1 MKNILFIALL
11 LLSASNSF
19 AQESFRVVG
28 IHDGDSITVLS
39 VEKKQIK
46 IRLEGIDA
54 PELKQAF
61 VSRAKE
67 HLSSLI
73 MGKDVTLIVKGEDL
87 YKRSLSKLF
96 LGAQDVNLTMISD
109 GFAWH
114 YSKYS
119 KDKKFAEAEAQ
130 AKLKKK
136 GLWIDKDP
144 VPPWDYRSNQKVTK

>member
-1 MKNILFIALL
+1 MKTILFIALL
-11 LLSASNSF
+11 FSASTSF
-19 AQESFRVVG
+19 GDDSFRVVG

-61 VSRAKE
+61 GSRAKE

-87 YKRSLSKLF
+87 YKRTLSKIL
-96 LGAQDVNLTMISD
+96 LDSQDVNLSMVRD
-109 GFAWH
+109 GFAWN

-119 KDKKFAEAEAQ
+119 KDKKFAEART
-130 AKLKKK
+130 KKK

-144 VPPWDYRSNQKVTK
+144 VAPWNYRSNQKVKK